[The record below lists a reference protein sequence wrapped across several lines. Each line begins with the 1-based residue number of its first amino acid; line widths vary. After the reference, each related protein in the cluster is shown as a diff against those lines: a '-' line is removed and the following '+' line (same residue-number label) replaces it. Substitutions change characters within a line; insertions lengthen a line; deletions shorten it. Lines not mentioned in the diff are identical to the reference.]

1 MPQAFLLQRQTTI
14 KFKNILLSSYF
25 NNCLNPEFQTEILQ
39 TRQVGVRGPNIENFK
54 QKFYRQSKLGFGVCL
69 DNALITYAP
78 LKPFIKIQSV
88 NKINVYS
95 FIYITHLSL

>member
-39 TRQVGVRGPNIENFK
+39 TKQVGVRGPNKKNFTE
-54 QKFYRQSKLGFGVCL
+54 KFNRQGKLGFDGGQG
-69 DNALITYAP
+69 I
-78 LKPFIKIQSV
+78 
-88 NKINVYS
+88 
-95 FIYITHLSL
+95 